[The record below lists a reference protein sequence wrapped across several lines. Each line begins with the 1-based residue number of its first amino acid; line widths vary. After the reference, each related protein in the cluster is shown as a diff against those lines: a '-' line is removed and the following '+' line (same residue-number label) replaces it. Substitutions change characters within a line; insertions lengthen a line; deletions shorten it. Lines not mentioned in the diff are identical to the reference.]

1 VQSVR
6 LNLHYAS
13 NAVSHRRDQKEALR
27 REREQREQQAR
38 AAEQRKKLVGYGA
51 GGVLALVAAI
61 VLVVLLTG
69 SDSGGN
75 GPGEAGNV
83 FPGGGSIP
91 AQKIFDVGPAAKAA
105 GCELMTKKGTDR
117 THTTSLDDRVKY
129 NTNPPTTGRHYEIPA
144 QDGIY
149 GKAPEDEQLVHTMEH
164 GRVIIWVKPSLPEQQ
179 RADLRALVD
188 DDPYQMVLV
197 PRRNMPYAVA
207 ATAWNAE
214 PAPNGTGRLLL
225 CNDVNDKT
233 FDALAAFRDENRS
246 QGPEP
251 IP

>member
-1 VQSVR
+1 M
-6 LNLHYAS
+6 
-13 NAVSHRRDQKEALR
+13 SHRREQKEALR

-38 AAEQRKKLVGYGA
+38 AAQQRKRMVGYGA
-51 GGVLALVAAI
+51 AGLIAI
-61 VLVVLLTG
+61 VAVAVVILLAAAGDDAG
-69 SDSGGN
+69 S
-75 GPGEAGNV
+75 GPGNAGNV
-83 FPGGGSIP
+83 FPDGGSFP
-91 AQKIFDVGPAAKAA
+91 EQTIFDVAPAARAA
-105 GCELMTKKGTDR
+105 GCELETKRATARD
-117 THTTSLDDRVKY
+117 HTTSLDARVKY
-129 NTNPPTTGRHYEIPA
+129 NTDPPTTGRHYEIPA

-149 GKAPEDEQLVHTMEH
+149 GQAPQDEELVHTMEH
-164 GRVIIWVKPSLPEQQ
+164 GRVIIWVKPSLPEAQ
-179 RADLRALVD
+179 RADIKALVED
-188 DDPYQMVLV
+188 DSYQMVLL

-225 CNDVNDKT
+225 CNEVNDMT